1 MYFERKELIQS
12 LDLLCFVLFV
22 YTWLLDNR
30 TFLLVV
36 KAALQVQFCNPVQ
49 MHPTWSLPFFVV
61 FLCCLNLILAL
72 AHLLTPA
79 SQTNTE
85 DAILIDFVGQVTL
98 PGRVQMFFIDALV
111 CFVQLLMTVIAFE
124 TSKDELK
131 PDDEPSVLDD
141 LTSFL
146 EQDDLGRGWDVRDEE
161 ATLFGLDEEEERKRQ
176 HTSLTHHI
184 AVVRLRP
191 IFDQIRSRQLLPTQ
205 PADESDGAQ
214 EASTQSP
221 LQPASTVADWARP
234 DTSRIRRFSQRPR
247 TALPDSSRQG
257 EERVTE
263 GLGAVSADNSWPSM
277 WFIIGRNMIG
287 GEPSLP
293 SFRPMQGL
301 TSIPDS
307 IMGRFGRSLSQAP
320 DGSQWTR
327 INPDAPPET

>member
-1 MYFERKELIQS
+1 
-12 LDLLCFVLFV
+12 
-22 YTWLLDNR
+22 
-30 TFLLVV
+30 
-36 KAALQVQFCNPVQ
+36 
-49 MHPTWSLPFFVV
+49 
-61 FLCCLNLILAL
+61 
-72 AHLLTPA
+72 
-79 SQTNTE
+79 
-85 DAILIDFVGQVTL
+85 
-98 PGRVQMFFIDALV
+98 
-111 CFVQLLMTVIAFE
+111 MTVIAFE

-146 EQDDLGRGWDVRDEE
+146 EQDDLGQGWDVRDEE

-176 HTSLTHHI
+176 NTSLTHHI

-257 EERVTE
+257 EGRVTE

-277 WFIIGRNMIG
+277 WLIIGRNMIG